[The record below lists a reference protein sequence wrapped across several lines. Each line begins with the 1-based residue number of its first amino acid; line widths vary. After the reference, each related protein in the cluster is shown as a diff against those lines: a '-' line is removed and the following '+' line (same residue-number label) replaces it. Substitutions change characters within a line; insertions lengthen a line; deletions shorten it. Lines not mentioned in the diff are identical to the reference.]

1 MEKKLNRMIDNN
13 PLRIDFYE
21 RYQEI
26 IEAYNRGKD
35 YISIKEIF
43 DELIVLLADLSEEN
57 KRATKENLEEDELF
71 VFDMLCRHKK
81 ISDKEKSDVKDAAK
95 KLLERLKNNEFRVN
109 QWTEKIQTSSS
120 VKSKIQDILFLE
132 LPESYTNEDISL
144 KTEKLFNEF
153 KLRYADFDLVA

>member
-1 MEKKLNRMIDNN
+1 
-13 PLRIDFYE
+13 
-21 RYQEI
+21 
-26 IEAYNRGKD
+26 
-35 YISIKEIF
+35 
-43 DELIVLLADLSEEN
+43 
-57 KRATKENLEEDELF
+57 
-71 VFDMLCRHKK
+71 MLCRHKK

-95 KLLERLKNNEFRVN
+95 KLLKRLKNNEFRVN
-109 QWTEKIQTSSS
+109 QWAEKIQTSSS